1 LVTQK
6 HASAVPDENDVFVL
20 RFARWPVQPLF
31 CWRRPWRTPHRRYH
45 HHIKVMEKSMNGG
58 SDDKVVGIEAH
69 RARRQRDEDTSSRTR
84 QDAASSLSL
93 SLLGCWPGMAWL
105 PLPFETREGWRDRH

>member
-1 LVTQK
+1 
-6 HASAVPDENDVFVL
+6 
-20 RFARWPVQPLF
+20 
-31 CWRRPWRTPHRRYH
+31 
-45 HHIKVMEKSMNGG
+45 MEKSMNDGT
-58 SDDKVVGIEAH
+58 DDKVSGIDAH
-69 RARRQRDEDTSSRTR
+69 RARRQQHEDKSSQAR